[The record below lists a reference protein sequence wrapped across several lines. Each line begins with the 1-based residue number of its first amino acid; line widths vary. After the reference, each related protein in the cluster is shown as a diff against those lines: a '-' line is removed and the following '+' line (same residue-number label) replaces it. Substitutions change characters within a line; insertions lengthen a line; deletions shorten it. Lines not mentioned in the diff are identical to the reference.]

1 MSKQVSK
8 TLQEMLGNLKEGRM
22 TEGQESYSADA
33 VVTQE
38 GNQPPILGK
47 QASTERLNK
56 FRETRALLP
65 QLIKLDAAWERIANA
80 IRSPQLSLKSPARII
95 NQTEWKTMNVE
106 GQSNRCPQVNLRRRI
121 VPFVLLGLILLTMEI
136 SVFAQ
141 TMEKANPTRV
151 TYNIV
156 KVDGVDVFYRE
167 AGPKDAPVLLL
178 LHGFPT
184 SSHMFRNLIPQ
195 LADKYRVIAPDY
207 PGFGQSAMPER
218 SKFSYTFDNYAQVVD
233 KLIRHLGVNRYA
245 LYVMDY
251 GAPVGF
257 RLASKNP
264 ERVTALIVQ
273 NGNAYNEGLEQFWD
287 PIKAYW
293 RTGGSSEREAIRWL
307 TSIKATKWQYTNG
320 VKDTSLVSPDTWTM
334 DQTLLDRPGNSE
346 IQLDLFYDYRT
357 NIPLYPQWQAYFREH
372 KPATLVVWG
381 KNDAIFVAA
390 GAAPY
395 KRDTSNAEI
404 HLLDTGHF
412 ALETHGSD
420 IARLILEFLGRN
432 LKSDGQD

>member
-1 MSKQVSK
+1 MNI
-8 TLQEMLGNLKEGRM
+8 E
-22 TEGQESYSADA
+22 
-33 VVTQE
+33 
-38 GNQPPILGK
+38 
-47 QASTERLNK
+47 ERLHPYPH
-56 FRETRALLP
+56 T
-65 QLIKLDAAWERIANA
+65 
-80 IRSPQLSLKSPARII
+80 
-95 NQTEWKTMNVE
+95 T
-106 GQSNRCPQVNLRRRI
+106 LRRRI
-121 VPFVLLGLILLTMEI
+121 MPFVLLGLMLLTTEV
-136 SVFAQ
+136 SVSAQ
-141 TMEKANPTRV
+141 TTEKASPTRV
-151 TYNIV
+151 TYHTV
-156 KVDGVDVFYRE
+156 KVDGVDMFYRE

-207 PGFGQSAMPER
+207 PGFGQSGTPDR
-218 SKFSYTFDNYAQVVD
+218 SKFAYTFENYAQVVD
-233 KLIRHLGVNRYA
+233 KLIHQLGVNRYA

-257 RLASKNP
+257 RLAAKNP
-264 ERVTALIVQ
+264 ERVLALIVQ
-273 NGNAYNEGLEQFWD
+273 NGNAYDEGLEKFWD

-293 RTGGSSEREAIRWL
+293 GTGGSTEREAIRWL
-307 TSIKATKWQYTNG
+307 TSLAATKWQYTNG
-320 VKDTSLVSPDTWTM
+320 VKDASLVSPDTWTM
-334 DQTLLDRPGNSE
+334 DQTFLNRPGNPE

-395 KRDTSNAEI
+395 KRDIPNTEV

-412 ALETHGSD
+412 ALETHGQE
-420 IARLILEFLGRN
+420 IAKLIREFLGHN
-432 LKSDGQD
+432 LQSGGHN